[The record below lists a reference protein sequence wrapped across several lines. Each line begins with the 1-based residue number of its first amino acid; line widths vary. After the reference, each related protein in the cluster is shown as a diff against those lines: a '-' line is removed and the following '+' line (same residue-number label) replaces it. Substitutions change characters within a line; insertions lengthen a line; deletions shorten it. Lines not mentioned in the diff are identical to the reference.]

1 MNLINLIET
10 TEIEQ
15 ELKYTREGLENK
27 AYPRDDCTIDENVD
41 TETQLEKVPGCYYF
55 YGQILGEITRE
66 LNKQKVAL
74 KARKATAF
82 LNNNIELTRVK
93 ARCTDTIL
101 KNLVDADTE
110 VHKIQAVIS
119 VLEGAESKLGT
130 ILTALKL
137 KQEGLIEIGRKK
149 NLELKLKAKS
159 INNLD

>member
-1 MNLINLIET
+1 MDLTNLIET
-10 TEIEQ
+10 QEFEQ
-15 ELKYTREGLENK
+15 ELKYTREGIENK
-27 AYPRDDCTIDENVD
+27 AYPKEDCTIDGTVD
-41 TETQLEKVPGCYYF
+41 TETQLEKVPGYYYF
-55 YGQILGEITRE
+55 YGQILGEIIQA

-74 KARKATAF
+74 KSRKAAAF
-82 LNNNIELTRVK
+82 LWNNMELTRLK
-93 ARCTDTIL
+93 SRCTDSIL

-110 VHKIQAVIS
+110 VHTIQAAIT

>member
-1 MNLINLIET
+1 MNLTDLIET
-10 TEIEQ
+10 KEIEQ
-15 ELKYTREGLENK
+15 ELKYTREGIEAK
-27 AYPRDDCTIDENVD
+27 AYPRDDCTIDGTID

-55 YGQILGEITRE
+55 YGQILGEITQA

-74 KARKATAF
+74 KARKAAAF
-82 LNNNIELTRVK
+82 LWNNMELTK
-93 ARCTDTIL
+93 IKQRCTDTIL
-101 KNLVDADTE
+101 KSLVDDDKD
-110 VHKIQAVIS
+110 VHTIQAAIT